1 MKGSI
6 EDDSIGIEY
15 NPVMREYSIDV
26 RRESAGIRI
35 WFCPWCNTKLPLR
48 IRDAYYKILEEEY
61 GIDDDTDLEQMKRLP
76 PEFSTD
82 EWWKK
87 RGL

>member
-1 MKGSI
+1 MKDSI

-15 NPVMREYSIDV
+15 NPIMREYSIDV
-26 RRESAGIRI
+26 RRESARI
-35 WFCPWCNTKLPLR
+35 CIWYCPWCNTQLPLR
-48 IRDAYYKILEEEY
+48 VRDVYFKILEEEY
-61 GIDDDTDLEQMKRLP
+61 DINDDTDQEQMNRLP
-76 PEFSTD
+76 PEFETD